1 MVKIFYTK
9 FNPEHRTA
17 ILDQW
22 LSFLPFRLQK
32 INQSYKNKEDQVR
45 NLLGKLLLA
54 EALKNIGYG
63 SIALDAIQYNQYKK
77 PYLSKD
83 FDFSISHSGMYVF
96 CAIGKNLKLGL
107 DIEEIKPIN
116 FSEMTNIMSN
126 SEWKHINEASN
137 PLRQFFTLWTL
148 KEAAIK
154 AEGTG
159 FFTDLNTIK
168 IKSNTIYIGDT
179 IWFSNKLV
187 FDENYSGH
195 LVTSNSERDFEMF
208 FKEVGLYLI

>member
-9 FNPEHRTA
+9 FNPEDMTV

-22 LSFLPFRLQK
+22 LSFLPSQLQK
-32 INQSYKNKEDQVR
+32 VNQSYRNKEDQVR
-45 NLLGKLLLA
+45 NLLGKLLLT

-63 SIALDAIQYNQYKK
+63 SISLDTIQYNQFKK

-96 CAIGKNLKLGL
+96 CAIGKSLKLGI

-116 FSEMTNIMSN
+116 FSEITNIMSN
-126 SEWKHINEASN
+126 SEWKNINEASN
-137 PLRQFFTLWTL
+137 PLSQFFKLWTL

-159 FFTDLNTIK
+159 FFTDLNIIK
-168 IKSNTIYIGDT
+168 VRDNTIHIGDN

-195 LVTSNSERDFEMF
+195 LVTSNLEKDFEMV
-208 FKEVGLYLI
+208 FKDLRLDFI

>member
-9 FNPEHRTA
+9 FNPEEKTV
-17 ILDQW
+17 ILDKW
-22 LSFLPFRLQK
+22 LSFLPFQLLK
-32 INQSYKNKEDQVR
+32 INQSYRNEEDRVR
-45 NLLGKLLLA
+45 NLLGKLLLN
-54 EALKNIGYG
+54 EALKNIGYY
-63 SIALDAIQYNQYKK
+63 SISLDTIQYNQFKK
-77 PYLSKD
+77 PNLLEE

-96 CAIGKNLKLGL
+96 CAIGQNLKLGL

-126 SEWKHINEASN
+126 SEWKQINKATT
-137 PLRQFFTLWTL
+137 PLNQFFKLWTL

-159 FFTDLNTIK
+159 FFADLNTIK
-168 IKSNTIYIGDT
+168 VKESTIHIGNN
-179 IWFSNKLV
+179 IWFLKELL

-195 LVTSNSERDFEMF
+195 LITSNLERNVEMNF
-208 FKEVGLYLI
+208 RIFI

>member
-1 MVKIFYTK
+1 MVKIFYTN

-22 LSFLPFRLQK
+22 LSFLPFELQK

-63 SIALDAIQYNQYKK
+63 SIALDTIQYNQFKK

-107 DIEEIKPIN
+107 DIEAIKPIN

-126 SEWKHINEASN
+126 SEWKQINEASN
-137 PLRQFFTLWTL
+137 PLRQFFTFWTL

-168 IKSNTIYIGDT
+168 VKGNTIYIRDN
-179 IWFSNKLV
+179 IWFSDQLV

-195 LVTSNSERDFEMF
+195 LVTSNLERGFEMV